1 MKKSSSLLWRAGVLV
16 AFAALLSVCISS
28 AWAQTSNTGALSGT
42 VTDQTGAVIANATVT
57 VTNLGTGQTRTTK
70 TNANGSYTFGL
81 LSPGS
86 YSVKISAAGF
96 EASEVPSVAVNVTE
110 TASLNRSLQV
120 GAQTQEV
127 TVTATSQA
135 IQTQSSANGG
145 LVSGQEIT
153 SLPLVSRNYTQVLSL
168 SPGVVANA
176 SNAAA
181 VGNGTVDVSAN
192 GSTAN
197 ENNYSMNGSS
207 VVNYVSGTAAQE
219 GSFPGIVIP
228 NPDAIQEFKVQ
239 TSLYDAS
246 SGRNPGANVD
256 VVTKTGTNNFH
267 GDLWEFNRNN
277 MFNANDFYYK
287 HSELAPGGSGINAPQ
302 TLKQNTF
309 GFTIGGPIIKNKL
322 FFFGS
327 YQGIR
332 QINGIGTSGFAAG
345 YSPNTQ
351 LLPWNDYADFKSGL
365 CTDLRCTNNPA
376 AYKTYLGSVFGGQ
389 GLPPFYSSVFNT
401 GTGRIVAANGSNI
414 SNTAVSMLQA
424 PGVVKG
430 GFNQGFYF
438 PSAPNVAGCLGGT
451 GCTQAISDP
460 LVANEDQYI
469 ADSQYVINSKN
480 TMYEH
485 YIFQRDPQFQPFNC
499 FILAGNCNPGA
510 PVNAYYGNHVAQLQ
524 LTTVATSNFVND
536 LRFDFHRDIENNA
549 DPNAGIAGLNTCSLP
564 NGGSIIPIVNNGSPS
579 CLPTSGPNAALY
591 KRFPEMTLPPIL
603 DIVGVSSSA
612 PGYLPSAAWSQGG
625 NFSMI
630 SSNFIDTFQ
639 EGDDIS
645 WTHGKHT
652 IRAGVDA
659 ERIDYNNTIP
669 ASGRGELL
677 MADTASFL
685 TSSAGLVPDGTPQT
699 ANGGI
704 LLGFGLKGAL
714 THYNRANAFDGYVQ
728 DDVKATSKL
737 TLNLGVRWEY
747 DGFPNDIS
755 GQFSNVWGSQLGL
768 VNTGSAF
775 NALGPYGTLAGFV
788 VPSNFNR
795 SGFPLTGPQGQSGV
809 LVNNNQTL
817 VPGTPLDMFEPR
829 LGFAWQPLGDRFVV
843 RGGYGIYYDRIYSNL
858 LIDNQLNLPPYS
870 GAATGPFPANL
881 ANTLH
886 TPWAVG
892 VGPLQWT
899 PRYMLQNT
907 ATVAGLPVQTPISSG
922 LTYTSDSPQMASR
935 LPMTQQYSLDTQY
948 EFYKG
953 WIADIG
959 FVGSHSTH
967 LYNWSQDV
975 NVANLVPGAPNNPT
989 AASGYGNQEMVKAV
1003 PYNDPGNANP
1013 IAYNTVANTDGRVP
1027 YLGFAPGGVATTN
1040 SYGDSLYDSLQA
1052 QLKHEFAN
1060 GLLLQVSYTWSK
1072 LLTNVDS
1079 AVAGSGIQPP
1089 GEVLFGSGNSND
1101 PLDMAQQYG
1110 LASFNRPQ
1118 RVVISYVYNL
1128 PYKGTEGF
1136 KGKMLSGWSLSGVT
1150 TIQDGLPFWLVDS
1163 GGGSIYYGTGSGNSR
1178 AALFA
1183 PVNCSAATGNC
1194 HSAIPIATSG
1204 STTSRA
1210 YPGNNWVN
1218 PSAFTPLASIKANSP
1233 YCIGG
1238 VPNPGGLATDP
1249 CGAGPN
1255 PFTGDPGATFVGAG
1269 TGFGNSPIGSIYG
1282 PGQFNF
1288 DMSLIKDTKVT
1299 EWGTLE
1305 FRIEAYNLF
1314 NHPQFE
1320 MPFNNNV
1327 NAPVLFGQI
1336 TSTAVTPRVFQFGLK
1351 FLF

>member
-1 MKKSSSLLWRAGVLV
+1 MPFFLTGQGFKGQRFQNKKGGVMKNCFSALRRAGVLAV
-16 AFAALLSVCISS
+16 FFALLLVCISG
-28 AWAQTSNTGALSGT
+28 AWAQTPNTGALTGT
-42 VTDQTGAVIANATVT
+42 VTDPSGAVVANATVV
-57 VTNLGTGQTRTTK
+57 VTNVGTGQTRTAT
-70 TNANGSYTFGL
+70 TDASGSYKFGL
-81 LSPGS
+81 LTPGN
-86 YSVKISAAGF
+86 YSVKFSATGF
-96 EASEVPSVAVNVTE
+96 KAVEVPSVAVNVTE
-110 TASLNRSLQV
+110 TQTLNRRLEV

-127 TVTATSQA
+127 TVSAA
-135 IQTQSSANGG
+135 AEAVQTQNATNGS

-228 NPDAIQEFKVQ
+228 NPDSIQEFKVQ

-256 VVTKTGTNNFH
+256 VVTKTGTNQFH
-267 GDLWEFNRNN
+267 GDAWEFNRNN
-277 MFNANDFYYK
+277 MFNGNDFYYK
-287 HSELAPGGSGINAPQ
+287 HSEFSPGGTGVNSPQ

-309 GFTIGGPIIKNKL
+309 GFTIGGPIKKNKL

-327 YQGIR
+327 YQGLR
-332 QINGIGTSGFAAG
+332 QIDGIGTSGFAAG

-351 LLPWNDYADFKSGL
+351 LLPWNDYADFKSGA
-365 CTDLRCTNNPA
+365 CSDLRCTNNVS
-376 AYKTYLGSVFGGQ
+376 AYRTYLGSVFRGQ
-389 GLPPFYSSVFNT
+389 FGLL
-401 GTGRIVAANGSNI
+401 GTGQTVAANGSNI
-414 SNTAVSMLQA
+414 SNTAIAMVQS

-438 PSAPNVAGCLGGT
+438 PSAPNVPACLSGT

-460 LVANEDQYI
+460 ILANEDQYI
-469 ADSQYVINSKN
+469 LDSSYVINSKN
-480 TMYEH
+480 TLDEH

-510 PVNAYYGNHVAQLQ
+510 PINAYYGNHVGQLQ
-524 LTTVATSNFVND
+524 LTTVATSNFVNE
-536 LRFDFHRDIENNA
+536 LRFDFHRDIENNT
-549 DPNAGIAGLNTCSLP
+549 DPNVGLSTCSLP
-564 NGGSIIPIVNNGSPS
+564 NGGNIIPIVNNGAPCGSPT
-579 CLPTSGPNAALY
+579 PALA
-591 KRFPEMTLPPIL
+591 KQFPEMNVPPIL
-603 DIVGVSSSA
+603 DILGVGGA
-612 PGYLPSAAWSQGG
+612 PWSQGG
-625 NFSMI
+625 NFAMI

-639 EGDDIS
+639 TGDDIS
-645 WTHGKHT
+645 WNHGKHT
-652 IRAGVDA
+652 IRAGFDA

-669 ASGRGELL
+669 AAGRGELL
-677 MADTASFL
+677 MWNTASFL
-685 TSSAGLVPDGTPQT
+685 TSSSGLAADGTPAT
-699 ANGGI
+699 SNGGI
-704 LLGFGLKGAL
+704 TAGFGLKGAL
-714 THYNRANAFDGYVQ
+714 THYNRANSFDSYFQ
-728 DDVKATSKL
+728 DDYKATSKL
-737 TLNLGVRWEY
+737 TFNLGVRWEY

-755 GQFSNVWGSQLGL
+755 GQFSNVWGSQLAL

-775 NALGPYGTLAGFV
+775 EGLGKTGTLSGFV
-788 VPSNFNR
+788 VPSNFHK
-795 SGFPLTGPQGQSGV
+795 SGFPLTGPLGQTGV

-829 LGFAWQPLGDRFVV
+829 LGFAWQPLGDRFVI

-870 GAATGPFPANL
+870 GAASGPFPLNL

-886 TPWAVG
+886 NPWYAG

-899 PRYMLQNT
+899 PRYMLPNT
-907 ATVAGLPVQTPISSG
+907 VTVAGVPVQTPTSSG

-948 EFYKG
+948 EFSKG
-953 WIADIG
+953 WIADVG

-967 LYNWSQDV
+967 LYNWSQLV
-975 NVANLVPGAPNNPT
+975 NVANLVSGAPNGPS
-989 AASGYGNQEMVKAV
+989 AASGHQNAEMVASSI
-1003 PYNDPGNANP
+1003 PFNDAANP
-1013 IAYNTVANTDGRVP
+1013 NPILYNTTGNVDGRVP
-1027 YLGFAPGGVATTN
+1027 YLGFAPGGAPTTN
-1040 SYGDSLYDSLQA
+1040 TLGDSLYDSLQA
-1052 QLKHEFAN
+1052 ELKHEFAN

-1089 GEVLFGSGNSND
+1089 GEVLFGAGNSND

-1118 RVVISYVYNL
+1118 RVVISYVYNI
-1128 PYKGTEGF
+1128 PYKNTEGF

-1150 TIQDGLPFWLVDS
+1150 TIQDGLPFWLQDS
-1163 GGGSIYYGTGSGNSR
+1163 GGGSIYYGQGNGNSR
-1178 AALFA
+1178 AALA
-1183 PVNCSAATGNC
+1183 QPVNCSAATGNC
-1194 HSAIPIATSG
+1194 HSGIPIATAG
-1204 STTSRA
+1204 GTTGRA
-1210 YPGNNWVN
+1210 WPGNNWVN
-1218 PSAFTPLASIKANSP
+1218 PSAFVPMASITASSP
-1233 YCIGG
+1233 YCLGG
-1238 VPNPGGLATDP
+1238 VPNSVGSPTAP
-1249 CGAGPN
+1249 CGSA
-1255 PFTGDPGATFVGAG
+1255 GATFVGAG
-1269 TGFGNSPIGSIYG
+1269 TGFGNSPIGAIYG

-1305 FRIEAYNLF
+1305 FRVEAYNLF

-1327 NAPVLFGQI
+1327 NTSLLFGQI